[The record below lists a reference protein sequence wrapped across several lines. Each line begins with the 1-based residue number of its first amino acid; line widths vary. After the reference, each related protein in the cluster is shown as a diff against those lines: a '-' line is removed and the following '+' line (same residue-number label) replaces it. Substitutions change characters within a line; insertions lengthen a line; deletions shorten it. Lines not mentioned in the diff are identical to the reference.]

1 MGPRLTGETDDRGD
15 LLQREAVWRV
25 GAPGQ
30 PWQLSDCQRRK
41 LSAEVSG
48 LHPCALGCKNQ
59 RPGEVVQVE
68 GLD

>member
-1 MGPRLTGETDDRGD
+1 MGEIDDRGD
-15 LLQREAVWRV
+15 LLQHEAAWRV

-30 PWQLSDCQRRK
+30 SQEPSNHQRRK

-48 LHPCALGCKNQ
+48 PHPCALGCKNQ
-59 RPGEVVQVE
+59 RPEEVVQIE

>member
-1 MGPRLTGETDDRGD
+1 MIYYNVRLCGE
-15 LLQREAVWRV
+15 W

-30 PWQLSDCQRRK
+30 PWELSDHQRRK

>member
-1 MGPRLTGETDDRGD
+1 MEI
-15 LLQREAVWRV
+15 AWRV

-30 PWQLSDCQRRK
+30 PQEPSNHQRRK

-59 RPGEVVQVE
+59 RPEEVVQIE
-68 GLD
+68 RLD